1 MDVEVFGIL
10 RMRHWVLQVCE
21 AKYTEIIPCLDLALQ
36 KKLKL
41 KVNHSNMEHYERH
54 CPPPDH
60 RLHCLIPP
68 PANYK
73 VGEQELLKLIAHVDT
88 IAAVDLACD
97 IVFCFL
103 LSNCSG
109 KLISRGLRNG
119 ITY

>member
-1 MDVEVFGIL
+1 MEVFGIL
-10 RMRHWVLQVCE
+10 RKRHWVLQVCE

-68 PANYK
+68 PANNK
-73 VGEQELLKLIAHVDT
+73 VGEQELLKSIAHLDT
-88 IAAVDLACD
+88 IDAVDLACD
-97 IVFCFL
+97 LVFSIFCSVIVL
-103 LSNCSG
+103 VS
-109 KLISRGLRNG
+109 
-119 ITY
+119 

>member
-1 MDVEVFGIL
+1 
-10 RMRHWVLQVCE
+10 
-21 AKYTEIIPCLDLALQ
+21 
-36 KKLKL
+36 
-41 KVNHSNMEHYERH
+41 
-54 CPPPDH
+54 
-60 RLHCLIPP
+60 LHCLIPP

-103 LSNCSG
+103 LRNCSG